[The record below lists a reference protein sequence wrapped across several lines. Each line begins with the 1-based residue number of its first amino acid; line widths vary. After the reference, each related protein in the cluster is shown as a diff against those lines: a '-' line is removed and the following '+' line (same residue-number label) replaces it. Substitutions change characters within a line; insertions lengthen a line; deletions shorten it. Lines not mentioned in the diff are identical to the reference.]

1 MLAVFIPPADKLCSP
16 FRYNKGFESLAYMP
30 RGTEGCEGWKN
41 NCLEHGKEC
50 DCSLSFSFSEGE
62 YFTPWALNNFLSKSY
77 RPHCGY
83 PSACL
88 YSHLWWVA
96 HVLEETCVS
105 MSPTRLNLEE

>member
-1 MLAVFIPPADKLCSP
+1 M
-16 FRYNKGFESLAYMP
+16 
-30 RGTEGCEGWKN
+30 
-41 NCLEHGKEC
+41 
-50 DCSLSFSFSEGE
+50 
-62 YFTPWALNNFLSKSY
+62 PWALNNFLSKSY

-96 HVLEETCVS
+96 HILEETCVS